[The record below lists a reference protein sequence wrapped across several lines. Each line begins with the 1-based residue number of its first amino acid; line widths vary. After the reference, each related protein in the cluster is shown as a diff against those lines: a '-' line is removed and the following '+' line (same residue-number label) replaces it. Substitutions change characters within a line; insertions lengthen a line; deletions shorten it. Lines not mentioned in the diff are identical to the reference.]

1 MNPLHAGNENTGLM
15 ITVLIM
21 IVLPLLIYKIIMPLI
36 AKLYKVALI
45 LLGTV
50 LSWIGF
56 FGTMQM
62 LEASQVGSL
71 AKILLS
77 ILAAIALSA
86 FTFLIAS
93 IIGRLEKLERR

>member
-1 MNPLHAGNENTGLM
+1 MNPLHAGNETIDLVVT
-15 ITVLIM
+15 ILIM
-21 IVLPLLIYKIIMPLI
+21 IVLPLGIYKVIMPVV

-45 LLGTV
+45 FFGTV

-56 FGTMQM
+56 FGTLHM
-62 LEASQVGSL
+62 LAASQIGSVG
-71 AKILLS
+71 KILLA

-93 IIGRLEKLERR
+93 IIGRLEKLEGR

>member
-1 MNPLHAGNENTGLM
+1 MNPLHTGNDNVDIA
-15 ITVLIM
+15 ITILIM
-21 IVLPLLIYKIIMPLI
+21 ILLPAVIYKLIIPAI

-56 FGTMQM
+56 FGTLQM
-62 LEASQVGSL
+62 FSASQVGSVT
-71 AKILLS
+71 KILLS

-93 IIGRLEKLERR
+93 IIGRLEKLEGR